1 MNEIAFLDHATPRQM
16 DLLWSLGWRNFG
28 NRFFRSSSFPYGGK
42 QLTIVPLRIEVRAFS
57 PSDSHRR
64 TIRKNSDLNWNVGP
78 VVPDA
83 EHQGLLELHAL
94 RFEDNRP
101 ETYADFLGDDVLESR
116 PCEVREV
123 SARSP
128 EGTLLAA
135 SYIGVGEEAY
145 SSIHAMFHPE
155 VHRRRLGIA
164 TLLRKLEET
173 RVSGRR
179 FLYLGYATV
188 EPSFY
193 DYKKGFAGLEWYDW
207 KEWHASPV
215 PTAGRDSAGGV

>member
-28 NRFFRSSSFPYGGK
+28 KRFFRYSSFPYRGD
-42 QLTIVPLRIEVRAFS
+42 QLTIIPLRINIRAFS

-64 TIRKNSDLNWNVGP
+64 TIRKNSDLNWNIGP
-78 VVPDA
+78 VVTDA

-101 ETYADFLGDDVLESR
+101 ETHTDFLGHEVLESR

-128 EGTLLAA
+128 EGTLLAS
-135 SYIGVGEEAY
+135 SYIGVGEESF
-145 SSIHAMFHPE
+145 SSIHAMYHPE

-164 TLLRKLEET
+164 TLLREIEET

-193 DYKKGFAGLEWYDW
+193 DYKKRFSGLEWYDW
-207 KEWHASPV
+207 EAWHASPV
-215 PTAGRDSAGGV
+215 PSRG